1 MNKGNNRSMTK
12 IKIFDSA
19 FLPGTKSASIGGDNL
34 GVGPTH
40 FSWRQEVP
48 LTFPTFF
55 TDSHITDVAMFGGG
69 KHFIGWLL
77 EPRSLRFDHYRE
89 ARAYKDLFGTI
100 LTYDAELLEVD
111 GFEFYP
117 YGGSWI
123 AFDQWGM
130 HEKTKNISII
140 ASDKNTSEG
149 HKLRHEI
156 IKRFGDQIDVYGSGY
171 NPIQSKFEALAP
183 YRYSIV
189 VESGR
194 FDYYFTEKLIDCLSV
209 GTIPI
214 YWGCPSI
221 GKFFDEQ
228 GFCQF
233 ETMDNLWFIF
243 NALGIHR
250 GISGTIEA
258 MYKSYLGTG
267 IIKSNLK
274 SAWQYRICED
284 WIWDNYP
291 ELFGRPNA

>member
-1 MNKGNNRSMTK
+1 MAEIR
-12 IKIFDSA
+12 IFDSA

-40 FSWRQEVP
+40 FTWKQEGPITKPV
-48 LTFPTFF
+48 FF
-55 TDSHITDVAMFGGG
+55 TDSHIANAAQFGAMR
-69 KHFIGWLL
+69 HFIGWLL

-100 LTYDAELLEVD
+100 LTYDAELLEED

-130 HEKTKNISII
+130 HKKTKNISII
-140 ASDKNTSEG
+140 ASDKNTTEG

-156 IKRFGDQIDVYGSGY
+156 IKRFGDQIDVYGRGY
-171 NPIQSKFEALAP
+171 NPIKSKFEALAP
-183 YRYSIV
+183 YRYSVV

-209 GTIPI
+209 GTIPF

-221 GKFFDEQ
+221 GNFFD
-228 GFCQF
+228 
-233 ETMDNLWFIF
+233 M
-243 NALGIHR
+243 R
-250 GISGTIEA
+250 GILPYNYHPPGDYLFADHLNKEYYEYRLDAIKENIELA
-258 MYKSYLGTG
+258 KH
-267 IIKSNLK
+267 
-274 SAWQYRICED
+274 YRICED
-284 WIWDNYP
+284 WIWENYP
-291 ELFGRPNA
+291 ELFGRTQ

>member
-1 MNKGNNRSMTK
+1 MAEIR
-12 IKIFDSA
+12 IFDSA

-40 FSWRQEVP
+40 FTWKQDGPITKPV
-48 LTFPTFF
+48 FF
-55 TDSHITDVAMFGGG
+55 TDSHIADAVKFGGMR
-69 KHFIGWLL
+69 HFVGWLL
-77 EPRSLRFDHYRE
+77 EPRTLRLDHY
-89 ARAYKDLFGTI
+89 KDVKEHRRSFGTI
-100 LTYDAELLEVD
+100 LTYDAELLEED

-140 ASDKNTSEG
+140 ASDKNTTEG

-171 NPIQSKFEALAP
+171 NPIESKFEALAP

-221 GKFFDEQ
+221 QKFFNLNSIFDFEYL
-228 GFCQF
+228 FELVLIMSTASELTYNQF
-233 ETMDNLWFIF
+233 WE
-243 NALGIHR
+243 A
-250 GISGTIEA
+250 IEE
-258 MYKSYLGTG
+258 
-267 IIKSNLK
+267 NLK
-274 SAWQYRICED
+274 RARQFAICED
-284 WIWDNYP
+284 WIWNNYP
-291 ELFGRPNA
+291 ELFGRADA